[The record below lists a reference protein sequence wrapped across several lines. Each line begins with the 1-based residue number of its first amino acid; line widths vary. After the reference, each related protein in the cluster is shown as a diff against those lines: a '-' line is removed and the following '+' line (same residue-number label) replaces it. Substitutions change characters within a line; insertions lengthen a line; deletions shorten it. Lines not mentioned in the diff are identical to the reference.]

1 MLGLTVPPTHKSFT
15 NEIVWIDGL
24 VSGEPMI
31 TRQKY
36 EKRVPCHQLVFDDH
50 DSVAGRGK
58 RYQACPRAQRQRLSP
73 VASHN
78 DRPLRVKTRIYR
90 TATATVAQGKLDE
103 ALKAY
108 RDSLAIAERLAAADR
123 SNSEWQRD
131 LAISHSKLAS
141 VYERQRRIADA
152 LQELTQGRDIMAAL
166 VAIAPGNTQ
175 WKNDL
180 AWFEQQIARLR
191 GRARAR

>member
-58 RYQACPRAQRQRLSP
+58 RYQACPRAQRQRLSLLRRTTTVHSGSKP
-73 VASHN
+73 EFIAPQQQQWRRASSTRRS
-78 DRPLRVKTRIYR
+78 RP
-90 TATATVAQGKLDE
+90 TATASPSPSASPPPIAAIQSGSAIWPSATPSWRQSMN
-103 ALKAY
+103 
-108 RDSLAIAERLAAADR
+108 DSGGLRTPCR
-123 SNSEWQRD
+123 S
-131 LAISHSKLAS
+131 
-141 VYERQRRIADA
+141 
-152 LQELTQGRDIMAAL
+152 
-166 VAIAPGNTQ
+166 
-175 WKNDL
+175 
-180 AWFEQQIARLR
+180 
-191 GRARAR
+191 